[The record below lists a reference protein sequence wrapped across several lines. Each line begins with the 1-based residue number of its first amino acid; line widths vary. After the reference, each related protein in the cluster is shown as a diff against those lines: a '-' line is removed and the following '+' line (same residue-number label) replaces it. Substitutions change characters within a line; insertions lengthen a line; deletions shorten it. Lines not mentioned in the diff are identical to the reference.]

1 MSNTAKIVGLIMKIA
16 AGSGNGPGTVT
27 IKRDSDG
34 KEVLVKA
41 WADAIE
47 GKNPGDKGE
56 FELFNKPY
64 NNQDQWYLSAPK
76 KAGGRGGGGPAK
88 SDPVKNEII
97 KSANKNNNDTIAY
110 ASNLKAATS
119 CMEMSV
125 ATLGAGLDVNEYRDR
140 AFDIYQA
147 VRELASIGSR
157 EAK

>member
-64 NNQDQWYLSAPK
+64 HNQDQWYLSAPK
-76 KAGGRGGGGPAK
+76 KAGGRGGGGQAK

-119 CMEMSV
+119 CMEMAV
-125 ATLGAGLDVNEYRDR
+125 TTLGPGLTPDEYRLRGLDI
-140 AFDIYQA
+140 FQA
-147 VRELASIGSR
+147 VKEIAHIGGK
-157 EAK
+157 A